1 MSILDFL
8 LLPFTLLENYR
19 ENMEDKLGIKYL
31 YKCIIIS
38 NILIV
43 IFSIIIS
50 NHSIAF
56 FYSLGT
62 LFLILSILKSSPNE
76 MHERAFT
83 RLWKKYKDIDSDA
96 IKDKI
101 LTSKNSMKEFIVTSK
116 KRVSIKGEHYYDEE
130 DIIINDDEL
139 CQEDVNDSIRSS
151 EDKTTQEDLYNL

>member
-8 LLPFTLLENYR
+8 LLPVTLLENYR

-31 YKCIIIS
+31 YKCIIVS
-38 NILIV
+38 NVLMTVFSVIV
-43 IFSIIIS
+43 S

-62 LFLILSILKSSPNE
+62 FFLILSILKSSPNE

-83 RLWKKYKDIDSDA
+83 RLWKKYKDIDRDV

-101 LTSKNSMKEFIVTSK
+101 LSSKNSMKEFIVTSR
-116 KRVSIKGEHYYDEE
+116 KRVSITGDHYYDEE
-130 DIIINDDEL
+130 DIIIDEEDDD
-139 CQEDVNDSIRSS
+139 QHIGTNNRQGS
-151 EDKTTQEDLYNL
+151 EDDMYNL

>member
-43 IFSIIIS
+43 IFSVIIS

-116 KRVSIKGEHYYDEE
+116 KRVSIKGDHYYDEE
-130 DIIINDDEL
+130 DIIIDDESY
-139 CQEDVNDSIRSS
+139 QVDVNDSIRSS